1 MTDRSMVQRQDASHP
16 FRVDATGRAAT
27 VGYERHVRD
36 MIHAVLFT
44 SPGERVNLPEF
55 GCGLRELV
63 FAPNRDLLAAATQH
77 LVQAALERWL
87 SDVVLVH
94 DVRIGNEEERLV
106 VDVSYSLRLDG
117 RDRRERFPAPGG
129 FAP

>member
-1 MTDRSMVQRQDASHP
+1 MIERGMIERRDVSHP

-27 VGYERHVRD
+27 VDYERHVRD
-36 MIHAVLFT
+36 MIYAVLFT

-63 FAPNRDLLAAATQH
+63 FSPNRDLLAAATQH
-77 LVQAALERWL
+77 LVQASLERWL
-87 SDVVLVH
+87 SDVILVH
-94 DVRIGNEEERLV
+94 DVRILNVEERLV
-106 VDVSYSLRLDG
+106 VDIAYSLRLDG

-129 FAP
+129 FSP